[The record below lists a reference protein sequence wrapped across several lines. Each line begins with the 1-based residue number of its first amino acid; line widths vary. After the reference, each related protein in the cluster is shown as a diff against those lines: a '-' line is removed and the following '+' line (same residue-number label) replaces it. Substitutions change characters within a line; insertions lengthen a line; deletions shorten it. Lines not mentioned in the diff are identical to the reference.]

1 MNTGTP
7 KKILFLDAY
16 FLPENTSYTHLENDL
31 IEGLIESGYSVHVV
45 CPRPT
50 RNVSDEAAK
59 DWKRE
64 EMLFEGRVHVTRF
77 PVLREKKNP
86 ILRAFR
92 YFLCNRRTYRQ
103 AKRIRDVDAIFC
115 NSTPPIQGLI
125 ARKLKRYFQKKYHRE
140 IPFIYNLQDV
150 FPDSLAG
157 TGLAKKDSLLWKI
170 GRKIENKTYAVA
182 DHIIVIS
189 ESFKQNIMAKG
200 VPEEKITVVYN
211 WVDTDSVKPVP
222 KTENP
227 LYEKLNLDPQKFYVV
242 YAGNFGVSQGIGT
255 ILKAAEILK
264 EEKNIS
270 FLLFGGGAEYE
281 KIRAEAKQMGLP
293 NVTITKLLPA
303 ERTSQVYGLGDVC
316 IVSCK
321 KGAGMSAMPSK
332 TWSILACNRPVVA
345 SFDRQSELETVL
357 TKAHAG
363 VCVEPQDPDALAKEI
378 FAFYSAASE
387 GNSYSSQGRAFVEAN
402 AAKNACAGKYVAVI
416 QRYTK

>member
-1 MNTGTP
+1 MNIDT

-45 CPRPT
+45 CPSPT
-50 RNVSDEAAK
+50 RNVSEEEAK
-59 DWKRE
+59 NWKRE
-64 EMLFEGRVHVTRF
+64 GTLFGGRVQVTRF

-86 ILRAFR
+86 VLRAFR

-103 AKRIRDVDAIFC
+103 AKRIGDVDAIFC

-170 GRKIENKTYAVA
+170 GRKIENKTYAAA

-222 KTENP
+222 KAENS
-227 LYEKLNLDPQKFYVV
+227 LYEELNLDPQKFYVV

-255 ILKAAEILK
+255 ILKAAERLK
-264 EEKNIS
+264 EEKDIS

-281 KIRAEAKQMGLP
+281 KIRAEAEQMELS

-303 ERTSQVYGLGDVC
+303 ERTSQVYSSGDVC
-316 IVSCK
+316 IISCK
-321 KGAGMSAMPSK
+321 KGAGKSAMPSK

-363 VCVEPQDPDALAKEI
+363 VCVEPEDPDALAKGI
-378 FAFYSAASE
+378 FAFYSAASA
-387 GNSYSSQGRAFVEAN
+387 GNPYSSQGRAFVEAN
-402 AAKNACAGKYVAVI
+402 AAKNACAGKYVAVM

>member
-1 MNTGTP
+1 MNTDT

-31 IEGLIESGYSVHVV
+31 IEGLLESGYSVEVV

-50 RNVSDEAAK
+50 RNVAEEEAK
-59 DWKRE
+59 NWKWE
-64 EMLFEGRVHVTRF
+64 ETLFGGRVHVTRF
-77 PVLREKKNP
+77 SVLREKKNP

-103 AKRIRDVDAIFC
+103 AKRIGDVDAIFC

-125 ARKLKRYFQKKYHRE
+125 ARKLKRYFQKKYRRE
-140 IPFIYNLQDV
+140 IPFIYNLQDI

-170 GRKIENKTYAVA
+170 GRKIENKTYAAA

-222 KTENP
+222 KAENP
-227 LYEKLNLDPQKFYVV
+227 LYQELSLDPQKFYVV

-255 ILKAAEILK
+255 ILKAAELLK
-264 EEKNIS
+264 EETEIS

-281 KIRAEAKQMGLP
+281 KIRAEAEQTGLS
-293 NVTITKLLPA
+293 NVLITKLLPA
-303 ERTSQVYGLGDVC
+303 ERTSQVYSLGDVC
-316 IVSCK
+316 IISCK
-321 KGAGMSAMPSK
+321 KGAGKSAMPSK
-332 TWSILACNRPVVA
+332 TWSILACERPVIV
-345 SFDRQSELETVL
+345 SFDRESELETVL
-357 TKAHAG
+357 QKAHAG
-363 VCVEPQDPDALAKEI
+363 VCVEPEDPEALAKEI
-378 FAFYSAASE
+378 SALYSAAKS
-387 GNSYSSQGRAFVEAN
+387 GNPYSSQGRAFVEAN
-402 AAKNACAGKYVAVI
+402 AAKDACAGKYVAVMKQYI
-416 QRYTK
+416 K